1 MYGIFKDCINPQTEI
16 NNPDFKICNRSDVPI
31 SVQIISEFT
40 TFDEPAKSGNT
51 LITGAITH
59 QDIIIDTTDY
69 DLNIVDRIKN
79 FQVSLRKLL
88 FRR

>member
-31 SVQIISEFT
+31 TVQIISEFT
-40 TFDEPAKSGNT
+40 TFNEPAKSGNR
-51 LITGAITH
+51 LIAGAITH
-59 QDIIIDTTDY
+59 SEIIIDTLDH
-69 DLNIVDRIKN
+69 DLKIIERIKN
-79 FQVSLRKLL
+79 FWVSLRKLL